1 MRKILDI
8 FGIPTYCFM
17 FDFFD
22 DSNNYIGSLTYTFT
36 ASSLKRAMRKMKKE
50 ISRANLIGLSYT
62 LDIERV

>member
-1 MRKILDI
+1 MRKFLDI

-22 DSNNYIGSLTYTFT
+22 ADNNYIGSLTYTFT
-36 ASSLKRAMRKMKKE
+36 AFSLSRAIKKMNKE

-62 LDIERV
+62 MDIERV